1 MENLYISDVLYELL
15 QKHRQ
20 MIHAD
25 IDAANCQTR
34 SDHEK
39 ADSKQEEF
47 EEFLELTINKLT
59 KG

>member
-1 MENLYISDVLYELL
+1 
-15 QKHRQ
+15 